1 MGLLSSPGKEHRK
14 RLCSISY
21 KYDIYWLVSDKALN
35 EVTYPLKKSMRFKI
49 TFSFAVFSECTLKTV
64 PILGILSDAL
74 TGKVSNDHY
83 LVIFQE
89 NEKKRYDDSI
99 VSYYLFI
106 CLVFTLKFI
115 VIINE
120 T

>member
-35 EVTYPLKKSMRFKI
+35 ELTYPLKKSMRYQI

-74 TGKVSNDHY
+74 TGKVSNVHY

-89 NEKKRYDDSI
+89 NAPKKNRNNNLNLMGGIQDDSMTI
-99 VSYYLFI
+99 VL
-106 CLVFTLKFI
+106 
-115 VIINE
+115 
-120 T
+120 

>member
-1 MGLLSSPGKEHRK
+1 
-14 RLCSISY
+14 
-21 KYDIYWLVSDKALN
+21 
-35 EVTYPLKKSMRFKI
+35 MRYKI

-89 NEKKRYDDSI
+89 NEKKKI
-99 VSYYLFI
+99 M
-106 CLVFTLKFI
+106 
-115 VIINE
+115 IIIDI
-120 T
+120 

>member
-35 EVTYPLKKSMRFKI
+35 EVTYPLKKSMRYKI

-64 PILGILSDAL
+64 PILGVLSDAL
-74 TGKVSNDHY
+74 TGKGSNDHY
-83 LVIFQE
+83 LVVFQE
-89 NEKKRYDDSI
+89 NEKKNHDNNWNLMGPFFLIQNDGMTI
-99 VSYYLFI
+99 VL
-106 CLVFTLKFI
+106 
-115 VIINE
+115 
-120 T
+120 

>member
-1 MGLLSSPGKEHRK
+1 
-14 RLCSISY
+14 
-21 KYDIYWLVSDKALN
+21 
-35 EVTYPLKKSMRFKI
+35 MRYQI

-115 VIINE
+115 VIITIHRSQLKLLFVRNSLAFCYNAD
-120 T
+120 TQTGTLGSRRSNRNLFYPV